1 MKIVVDTN
9 VLVAALINPHGSPAG
24 VLNCVFSNLVYPCF
38 DARII
43 DEYERVLQR
52 PRFRFRSDDVRALLD
67 FFVRAGF
74 PVTPEPV
81 SLELPDPSDL
91 PFVEVARATDSP
103 IVTGNVRHFPSNFVT
118 VLSPAALLEIV
129 HRRASRARD

>member
-9 VLVAALINPHGSPAG
+9 VLVAALINPHGSRAG
-24 VLNCVFSNLVYPCF
+24 VLNCILSSRVYPCF

-52 PRFRFRSDDVRALLD
+52 PRFGFRSDDIRALLN
-67 FFVRAGF
+67 FFVRVGF
-74 PVTPEPV
+74 FVTPEPV
-81 SLELPDPSDL
+81 SLELPDLSDL
-91 PFVEVARATDSP
+91 PFVEVSRATNSP
-103 IVTGNVRHFPSNFVT
+103 IVTGNAKHFPADFVT

-129 HRRASRARD
+129 HGGV

>member
-9 VLVAALINPHGSPAG
+9 VLVAALINPYGSPAG
-24 VLNCVFSNLVYPCF
+24 VLNCILSNRVYPCF

-43 DEYERVLQR
+43 DEYERVLLR

-74 PVTPEPV
+74 LVTPEPV
-81 SLELPDPSDL
+81 SLELPDLSDL
-91 PFVEVARATDSP
+91 PFVEVSRATNSP
-103 IVTGNVRHFPSNFVT
+103 IVTGNAKHFPSNLVT
-118 VLSPAALLEIV
+118 VLSPTALLEIV
-129 HRRASRARD
+129 HGRA